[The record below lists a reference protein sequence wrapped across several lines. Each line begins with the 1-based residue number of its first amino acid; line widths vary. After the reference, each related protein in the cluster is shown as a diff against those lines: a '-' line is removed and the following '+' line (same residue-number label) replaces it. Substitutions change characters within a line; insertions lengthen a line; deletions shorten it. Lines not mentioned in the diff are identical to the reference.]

1 MRTFVARIILTVGL
15 LFGFGGAASATLI
28 YAIGDPNTDLSP
40 FPSPYATATV
50 TLIDATHASIVF
62 QALSTGGVSY
72 MIGANNAMDLSVGA
86 ATFTISPD
94 PVTAVTLPGF
104 SAPSCSK
111 DGSGNVS
118 EFGTFNLIIDCKA
131 GFASS
136 GTMFSFTLTNT
147 GGTWLDEAAVL
158 VANDKGNF
166 AAAHILVCNTTPCDK
181 DEGATVTGFAGN
193 SEGGFPP
200 VIIPEPQ
207 TLALLGLGLLVLGL
221 ARRRG

>member
-15 LFGFGGAASATLI
+15 LFGFTGAASATLI
-28 YAIGDPNTDLSP
+28 YTIGDPNTALTP
-40 FPSPYATATV
+40 FPGPYATASV
-50 TLIDATHASIVF
+50 TIIDATHASIVF
-62 QALSTGGVSY
+62 NSLSGGGNIFL
-72 MIGANNAMDLSVGA
+72 MGGDNAFDLNVGA
-86 ATFTISPD
+86 TSFTTSPA
-94 PVTAVTLPGF
+94 VTATTLPGF
-104 SAPSCSK
+104 SAPSCSN

-118 EFGTFNLIIDCKA
+118 EFGVLNLTFKCFD
-131 GFASS
+131 GFTNA

-147 GGTWLDEAAVL
+147 SGTWASESDILT
-158 VANDKGNF
+158 ANADGNF
-166 AAAHILVCNTTPCDK
+166 AAAHIFVCDTPCTTSG
-181 DEGATVTGFAGN
+181 GALVTGFAGN